1 MTMTTTHNSRLIARQ
16 HQQPSYSNEELA
28 SLVESNRVHRDV
40 YLDPEIFELEME
52 RIWGKAWVFIG
63 HESQVKN
70 PGDFISTTIGK
81 EPVLMV
87 RDKQGAVN
95 VIYNRCGHKGAKVM
109 AKPCGNT
116 AMFRCPYHGWTFQL
130 DGKLNATPHKCG
142 YDNTDF
148 DPTDPQYSMQPVA
161 RVESHRGFVFASLSP
176 EGEDLK
182 TFMGAALE
190 TIDNMAD
197 RSPEGEVEVVGACLP
212 YFHDCNWK
220 MFFENLNDAQHP
232 MVCHASVG
240 FATRKTV
247 RQLPEGAPVPKE
259 VEIISPFGSS
269 YELFDDMGV
278 TVMDNGHSFMGGKHS
293 IHSAYSQIPGYMDAM
308 IEAHGKE
315 KTERV
320 LGSNRHNTAI
330 YPSFTIK
337 DAVQIIRV
345 VRPVAVDKTLI
356 QTWHFRLKGAPEEML
371 HRTMTYSRLIN
382 SPASMVGPDD
392 WDCYAR
398 MQESLHS
405 NSADWVDMR
414 RYIGQEES
422 HDGVT
427 RSKGT
432 SDLSMRNQYKAWG
445 NYMTQDQT
453 PVQEAK

>member
-1 MTMTTTHNSRLIARQ
+1 MTMTTTEKRRLIARQ
-16 HQQPSYSNEELA
+16 HHTPDYSQEELA
-28 SLVESNRVHRDV
+28 SLVEPNRVHRDV
-40 YLDPEIFELEME
+40 YLDPEIFDLEME
-52 RIWGKAWVFIG
+52 RIWGQAWVFVG
-63 HESQVKN
+63 HDSQVKN

-87 RDKQGAVN
+87 RDKQGNVN
-95 VIYNRCGHKGAKVM
+95 VIYNRCGHKGAKVVGK
-109 AKPCGNT
+109 ACGNT
-116 AMFRCPYHGWTFQL
+116 ALFRCPYHGWTFQL
-130 DGKLNATPHKCG
+130 DGALNATPHKCG
-142 YDNTDF
+142 YENTDF
-148 DPTDPQYSMQPVA
+148 DPTDPQYSMQKVA

-182 TFMGAALE
+182 TFLGETLE

-197 RSPEGEVEVVGACLP
+197 RSPEGEVEVVGNCLP
-212 YFHDCNWK
+212 YLHDCNWK

-240 FATRKTV
+240 FATRKV
-247 RQLPEGAPVPKE
+247 VKGLPEGADIPKE

-269 YELFDDMGV
+269 YEFFDDMGV
-278 TVMDNGHSFMGGKHS
+278 SVMNYGHSFMGGKSS
-293 IHSAYSQIPGYMDAM
+293 IHAAYSQIPGYLEAM
-308 IEAHGKE
+308 TEAHGKE

-356 QTWHFRLKGAPEEML
+356 QTWHFRLKGAPEQML
-371 HRTMTYSRLIN
+371 QRTITYSRLIN

-398 MQESLHS
+398 MQDALHS
-405 NSADWVDMR
+405 HSAEWVDMR
-414 RYIGQEES
+414 RYINQEEQQ
-422 HDGVT
+422 DGIT
-427 RSKGT
+427 RAKGT
-432 SDLSMRNQYKAWG
+432 SDLAMRNQYKAWL
-445 NYMTQDQT
+445 NYMTQGEKQ
-453 PVQEAK
+453 